1 MSGHRRDATGWDDD
15 FAASDVH
22 PDLWHDRLGQMRLA
36 EDEAL
41 AAAERLVG
49 FMRSAFDDAL
59 VVGWEPLEET
69 FGLPDIDDEHVVAAA
84 VVGGA
89 GAIVT
94 DNLKH
99 FPAENVLNDI
109 QVLSAVVFTSN
120 TADVNLGHAAS
131 VISEISR
138 RHRNP

>member
-1 MSGHRRDATGWDDD
+1 
-15 FAASDVH
+15 
-22 PDLWHDRLGQMRLA
+22 MRLA

-49 FMRSAFDDAL
+49 SMRSAFDDAL

-99 FPAENVLNDI
+99 FPVENVLNDI
-109 QVLSAVVFTSN
+109 QVLSAVEFTSN
-120 TADVNLGHAAS
+120 TADVNLGHAAN
-131 VISEISR
+131 VISESVGGTGILEDRLACR
-138 RHRNP
+138 RRWVGRGTHVGPPSVGLMRMAP